1 MRRFDNVVSAL
12 EKQQLQLGEDLRGQV
27 TGFKQEN
34 TKWRIDYEDITA
46 KKITEI
52 H

>member
-12 EKQQLQLGEDLRGQV
+12 EKQQLALSEDLRNKI
-27 TGFKQEN
+27 TDFKSEN
-34 TKWRIDYEDITA
+34 TKWRIDYEYITA